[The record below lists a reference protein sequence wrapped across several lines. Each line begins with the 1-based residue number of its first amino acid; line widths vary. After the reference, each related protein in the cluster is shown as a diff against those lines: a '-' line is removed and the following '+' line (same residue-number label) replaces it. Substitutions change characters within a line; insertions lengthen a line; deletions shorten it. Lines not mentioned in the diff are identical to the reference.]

1 MVKLLQAIESM
12 NEKIMDFLYAHVKPE
27 EQIEDIKDEKL
38 RGICSEIV
46 KWYGEMGEYWCDN
59 PVRISDNYA
68 WGVKLLAKCDNF

>member
-12 NEKIMDFLYAHVKPE
+12 NEKIMDFLYAHTKPE
-27 EQIEDIKDEKL
+27 ERIEDMKDEKL
-38 RGICSEIV
+38 RNICQEIV